1 MELNRRDWK
10 LAPTINDVQGQNDT
24 FLRKGVP
31 RNDPLQQKDHRK
43 TEFQHRARAG
53 DVAQGGLAASVCE
66 TLRPPAQQT
75 PQLRHSVLGILR
87 CYVLN
92 EQGQI

>member
-1 MELNRRDWK
+1 MTPSSERVYQGK
-10 LAPTINDVQGQNDT
+10 APSYKKITE
-24 FLRKGVP
+24 
-31 RNDPLQQKDHRK
+31 K
-43 TEFQHRARAG
+43 TEFQNRSRSG

-75 PQLRHSVLGILR
+75 PQLRHSALGILR
-87 CYVLN
+87 CYALN